1 MNKNVTLENNF
12 QSSNLQ
18 STCSTSEKSLTRV
31 FYRLVMDVCHLLFQ
45 SSELTSL
52 EKVLNSDPARKSG
65 ILKYMK
71 DALLPLVDR

>member
-1 MNKNVTLENNF
+1 MV
-12 QSSNLQ
+12 
-18 STCSTSEKSLTRV
+18 
-31 FYRLVMDVCHLLFQ
+31 DCHLLFQ